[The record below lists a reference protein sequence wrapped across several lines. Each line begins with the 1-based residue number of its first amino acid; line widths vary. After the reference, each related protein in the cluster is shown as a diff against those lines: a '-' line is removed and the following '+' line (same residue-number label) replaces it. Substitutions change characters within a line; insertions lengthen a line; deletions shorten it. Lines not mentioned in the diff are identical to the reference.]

1 MRYLIDFIFEMRS
14 FFEYILYSFALWITF
29 LTLIKELVM
38 RTQRARYTG
47 QLTLRIGAEVERAIA
62 LSGERG
68 SDWLREAARLRLEQ
82 EQQKE
87 TPLKRVEN
95 RLKGLQLHVD
105 ELAKKVQTLTAE
117 VGKSRI
123 DLVYL
128 KADAATILQDHHAIY
143 QLQRDASAFLKQMD
157 RNWVHAADR
166 LGPNLLVV
174 LSQQLRDLI
183 RAENEKERW
192 ARLPIPPR
200 QGL

>member
-1 MRYLIDFIFEMRS
+1 MRYRLDFIFEMRS

-38 RTQRARYTG
+38 RTKRARYTG

-87 TPLKRVEN
+87 TPLKRVEH

-128 KADAATILQDHHAIY
+128 KADAATILQDNHAIY